1 MAQINRN
8 KKHNSNRMKMS
19 VPIMRYSVSNDN
31 ERVIAIIEA
40 HQRRQVKLRGAL
52 VLLYVGILFFLLMC
66 GVLGEK

>member
-1 MAQINRN
+1 
-8 KKHNSNRMKMS
+8 MKMS